1 MKTAGEGDVRNRL
14 VLCGQHELS
23 LVDSD
28 QFDIFPERHVGNL
41 FEIGAEIGP
50 VSYTHLDVYKRQGQ
64 ICPCVC
70 SVRS

>member
-41 FEIGAEIGP
+41 FEIGAEIGLAHKGKL
-50 VSYTHLDVYKRQGQ
+50 S
-64 ICPCVC
+64 
-70 SVRS
+70 